1 MRVYCGF
8 RPFIPD
14 HLPVIGEDLD
24 YRGLWY
30 ATGHEGAGIGL
41 APATGELLA
50 VLMSGEVPEIAAG
63 PFSPS
68 RRSLVRATEE
78 SSP

>member
-14 HLPVIGEDLD
+14 HLPVIGEDLN

-41 APATGELLA
+41 APATGEMLAALL
-50 VLMSGEVPEIAAG
+50 SGDDPEVRAE

-68 RRSLVRATEE
+68 RPSLALAIAE